1 MKHDDIELKDTVDLM
16 NSSDYKDQFI
26 AEYRQTKIRF
36 NKLAKLLND
45 NNSEKLDFELS
56 CPVEVLAEQLLYMGE
71 YLRCLETRAEI
82 EGIKIN

>member
-1 MKHDDIELKDTVDLM
+1 MKHDCIELKDTVDLM
-16 NSSDYKDQFI
+16 NSSYYKDRFI

-82 EGIKIN
+82 ERIKIN